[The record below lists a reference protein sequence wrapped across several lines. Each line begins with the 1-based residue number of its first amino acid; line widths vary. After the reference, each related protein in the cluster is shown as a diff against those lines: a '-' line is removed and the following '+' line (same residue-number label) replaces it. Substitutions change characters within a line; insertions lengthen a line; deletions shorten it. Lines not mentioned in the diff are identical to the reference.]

1 MDRRKKM
8 DQNIANGTGITT
20 QKSQKRGNN
29 DKLEDKRWSKKRK
42 FAIVGEDWGD
52 KKGSSGLELRVEEA
66 ANIRSTGPLL
76 ELEPV
81 HRGVELGNGEP
92 GDRSCTG
99 PLLDIGPDVNNG
111 NHMGDQEGYQQEG
124 RSQEGTPPLLGNIDQ
139 GVAGKSNSGRT
150 EDRLNVSTGPLLT
163 DGPYKLV
170 GNNDVG
176 VEHETEELTGNSQ
189 LGTTSTMEHVSTKD
203 VIRTNNEDNLYDT
216 AATVQIL
223 REDRGSC
230 SVRRG
235 WCREHNSLAKKIT
248 STKKVWTKNKRTGL
262 FSYCSRK
269 MSVWRCDEN
278 MGTLPRTMGPRDG
291 AGEAWATGGD
301 GMK

>member
-124 RSQEGTPPLLGNIDQ
+124 RSQEGTPPLLGSIDQ

-189 LGTTSTMEHVSTKD
+189 LGTFSTMEHVSTKD
-203 VIRTNNEDNLYDT
+203 VVRTNNEDNLYDT
-216 AATVQIL
+216 AATVQML
-223 REDRGSC
+223 REDRG
-230 SVRRG
+230 
-235 WCREHNSLAKKIT
+235 
-248 STKKVWTKNKRTGL
+248 
-262 FSYCSRK
+262 
-269 MSVWRCDEN
+269 
-278 MGTLPRTMGPRDG
+278 
-291 AGEAWATGGD
+291 
-301 GMK
+301 